1 MNNYT
6 DTVDAVFM
14 TGFVL
19 GLVILLSFTISYDCT
34 GDITTNLFNAVDM
47 AFKGQCR

>member
-1 MNNYT
+1 MDNTNT
-6 DTVDAVFM
+6 IDIIFM
-14 TGFVL
+14 RGFVI
-19 GLVILLSFTISYDCT
+19 GLFILLSFTISLDCT